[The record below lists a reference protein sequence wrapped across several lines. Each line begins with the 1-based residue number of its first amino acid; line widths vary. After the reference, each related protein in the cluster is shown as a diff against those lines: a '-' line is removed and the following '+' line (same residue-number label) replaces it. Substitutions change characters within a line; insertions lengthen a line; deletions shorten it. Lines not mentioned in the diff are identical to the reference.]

1 MSRKN
6 LMDWAPLGCVLLALL
21 LLIAMSGC
29 SMHVDLKTHAQEWE
43 TRRDRVALNQAID
56 QFEVK
61 SLNQHRKEHEE
72 YKAANKAIFANDQQS
87 D

>member
-1 MSRKN
+1 MSRIVR
-6 LMDWAPLGCVLLALL
+6 DWAPLGCVLLALL

-29 SMHVDLKTHAQEWE
+29 SMHWDLKTHAQEWE

-61 SLNQHRKEHEE
+61 SLNQYRQE
-72 YKAANKAIFANDQQS
+72 YKTAKLASKKK
-87 D
+87 